1 MAEETGA
8 AKLSRSPEAAY
19 RGGDFE
25 TAEKMWK
32 EKIARNPTDDVARYN
47 LSLALAQQDRWA
59 ESVAQ
64 ATASFVQNPSE
75 PRARWQLSLAGEK
88 AGFIPAPVAR
98 FLPSG
103 PLQSLAGLA
112 SPAQWQIYL
121 IGAAVV
127 FVLALAILL
136 HACYGASSRIKT
148 VVALSLLGLGTV
160 GALSAI
166 TSLQEYG
173 VGADRRAVVTW
184 RAGLLRSI
192 PTEADTTQKTSALP
206 AGSAAIAE
214 STFLN
219 DSWVHL
225 VFEGGQTGWIRKEEL
240 VALWR

>member
-1 MAEETGA
+1 
-8 AKLSRSPEAAY
+8 
-19 RGGDFE
+19 
-25 TAEKMWK
+25 
-32 EKIARNPTDDVARYN
+32 
-47 LSLALAQQDRWA
+47 
-59 ESVAQ
+59 
-64 ATASFVQNPSE
+64 
-75 PRARWQLSLAGEK
+75 
-88 AGFIPAPVAR
+88 
-98 FLPSG
+98 
-103 PLQSLAGLA
+103 
-112 SPAQWQIYL
+112 
-121 IGAAVV
+121 V

-136 HACYGASSRIKT
+136 HACYGASSRTKT
-148 VVALSLLGLGTV
+148 IVALSLLGLGTV

-192 PTEADTTQKTSALP
+192 PTEADTTQKTTALP